1 MDSGFAGGEDESY
14 NVYDQPFRGGRD
26 MASNIYRP
34 SKNIDKDAY
43 ADDFDTLMQNNR
55 YLLLICYIFNV
66 FKGKLWWYHKY
77 VRYEVFLHK
86 SATCIF
92 SFVYI

>member
-55 YLLLICYIFNV
+55 
-66 FKGKLWWYHKY
+66 
-77 VRYEVFLHK
+77 
-86 SATCIF
+86 
-92 SFVYI
+92 

>member
-1 MDSGFAGGEDESY
+1 MDSGFAGGEDDTY

-43 ADDFDTLMQNNR
+43 TDDFDTLMQNNR
-55 YLLLICYIFNV
+55 YCELLGFIKSSIAYIHGCNLVILVLHPCWHVDLISI
-66 FKGKLWWYHKY
+66 
-77 VRYEVFLHK
+77 
-86 SATCIF
+86 I
-92 SFVYI
+92 

>member
-43 ADDFDTLMQNNR
+43 TDDFDTLMNSNR
-55 YLLLICYIFNV
+55 YCTSLCFHYIFNNMLYMYSEMSV
-66 FKGKLWWYHKY
+66 
-77 VRYEVFLHK
+77 V
-86 SATCIF
+86 S
-92 SFVYI
+92 

>member
-55 YLLLICYIFNV
+55 YCGSPCYFV
-66 FKGKLWWYHKY
+66 TSLMCLK
-77 VRYEVFLHK
+77 
-86 SATCIF
+86 ATYTGI
-92 SFVYI
+92 S

>member
-55 YLLLICYIFNV
+55 YLLVTFSVCS
-66 FKGKLWWYHKY
+66 LWWYHKY
-77 VRYEVFLHK
+77 IRHEIFLHK
-86 SATCIF
+86 SASCLF
-92 SFVYI
+92 SFGYM